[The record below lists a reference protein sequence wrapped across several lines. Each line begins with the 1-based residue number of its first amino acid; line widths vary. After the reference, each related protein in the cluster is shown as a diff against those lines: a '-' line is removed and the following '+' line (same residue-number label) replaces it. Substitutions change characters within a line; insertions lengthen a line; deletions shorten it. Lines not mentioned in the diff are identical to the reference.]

1 MLPITTT
8 LERGSIIIIL
18 YYSPSTRFFFSVNA
32 VQRNHRK
39 WCTWRRRVSVL
50 FDGAPVGGRI
60 SVSGADDGAEQ
71 RPQRWPSGGRGH
83 QEARV
88 RRQKA
93 QVPAGKGAESV
104 HHAGHHHERV
114 HRVLVTVLRAGVG
127 QAVPQRPVQHTQL
140 AEQPVLV
147 AGLRQLATQ
156 SREYN
161 NIITN
166 TFFNII

>member
-1 MLPITTT
+1 M
-8 LERGSIIIIL
+8 
-18 YYSPSTRFFFSVNA
+18 
-32 VQRNHRK
+32 
-39 WCTWRRRVSVL
+39 SVL
-50 FDGAPVGGRI
+50 FDGAPVGGRV
-60 SVSGADDGAEQ
+60 SVSCADGGAQQ

-88 RRQKA
+88 RRQEA

-114 HRVLVTVLRAGVG
+114 HRVLVTVLRAGAG

-140 AEQPVLV
+140 AEQPVPV

-161 NIITN
+161 NNYNNNIITN
-166 TFFNII
+166 TFFF